1 MKKVVGLAAFALAT
15 TLMGTVAPTTAAADP
30 LPPGQSAKL
39 KAAES
44 AATMDGFK
52 RMLAEQIARR
62 LDNGEFKAVL
72 NRELAGDGQADLA
85 ALFASV
91 PGAQDL
97 TDYTRQADS
106 KILQLKGLQAEG
118 EGESLLEVSADP
130 ATVKRVA
137 AGEKPLVMFTPSKD
151 EKFVR
156 TVTAYDSA
164 GRTHELDARR
174 APKQAVLVVGL
185 NERKT
190 AELGQQ
196 VIRKA
201 LTEAGVTG
209 ADRKADEAQQPTAQA
224 AGTPRWAAQI
234 YRITNYNDHEPWY
247 KGGPE
252 IYAWTMGAGTDGKAR
267 VDSIEM
273 PYITDEG
280 TTYNNVNQVLIEW
293 SNFSWTAV
301 DVVFM
306 ERDDN
311 ADLSALAKAIVEGAL
326 VATGNGQYVAL
337 ADKVIS
343 ALPSDWVTD
352 SDDWVDSCYSIRAGY
367 AGQIKSVP
375 CAARPTGMEVRLI
388 SNWI

>member
-1 MKKVVGLAAFALAT
+1 MKKVVGLAAFALAA
-15 TLMGTVAPTTAAADP
+15 TLMGAVAPATAVADP

-44 AATMDGFK
+44 AATMDGLK
-52 RMLAEQIARR
+52 RTLAEQIARR

-164 GRTHELDARR
+164 GRTYELDARR
-174 APKQAVLVVGL
+174 APRQAVLVVGL

-201 LTEAGVTG
+201 LTEAGITG
-209 ADRKADEAQQPTAQA
+209 IDRKADEAQQPTAQA

-234 YRITNYNDHEPWY
+234 NRITNYNDHEPWY

-273 PYITDEG
+273 PYITNEG
-280 TTYNNVNQVLIEW
+280 TTYSNVNQVLIEW

-311 ADLSALAKAIVEGAL
+311 ADLSGLAKAIVEGVL
-326 VATGNGQYVAL
+326 VVTGNGQYVAI
-337 ADKVIS
+337 ADKVIG

-352 SDDWVDSCYSIRAGY
+352 SDDWVDSCYSVQAGRAG
-367 AGQIKSVP
+367 QVKSMP
-375 CAARPTGMEVRLI
+375 CAARPVGMEVRLI

>member
-1 MKKVVGLAAFALAT
+1 MKKVVGLAAFALAA
-15 TLMGTVAPTTAAADP
+15 TLMGAVAPATAVADP

-44 AATMDGFK
+44 AATMDGLK
-52 RMLAEQIARR
+52 RTLAEQIARR
-62 LDNGEFKAVL
+62 LDNGEFRAVL

-164 GRTHELDARR
+164 GRTYELDARR
-174 APKQAVLVVGL
+174 APRQAVLVVGL

-201 LTEAGVTG
+201 LTEAGITG
-209 ADRKADEAQQPTAQA
+209 IDRKADEAQQPTAQA

-234 YRITNYNDHEPWY
+234 HRITNYNDHEPWY

-273 PYITDEG
+273 PYITEEG
-280 TTYNNVNQVLIEW
+280 TTYSNVNQVLIEW

-311 ADLSALAKAIVEGAL
+311 ADLSGLAKAIVEGVL
-326 VATGNGQYVAL
+326 VATGNGQYVAI
-337 ADKVIS
+337 ADKVIG

-352 SDDWVDSCYSIRAGY
+352 SDDWVDSCYSVQAGR
-367 AGQIKSVP
+367 AGQIKSMP
-375 CAARPTGMEVRLI
+375 CAARPVGMEVRLI

>member
-1 MKKVVGLAAFALAT
+1 MKKVVGLAAFALAA
-15 TLMGTVAPTTAAADP
+15 TLMGAVAPATAVADP

-44 AATMDGFK
+44 AATMEGLK
-52 RMLAEQIARR
+52 RTLAEQIARR
-62 LDNGEFKAVL
+62 LDNGEFRAVL

-164 GRTHELDARR
+164 GRTYELDARR
-174 APKQAVLVVGL
+174 APRQAVLVVGL

-201 LTEAGVTG
+201 LSEAGITG
-209 ADRKADEAQQPTAQA
+209 IDRKADEAQQPTAQA

-234 YRITNYNDHEPWY
+234 NRITNYNDHEPWY

-273 PYITDEG
+273 PYITNEG
-280 TTYNNVNQVLIEW
+280 TTYSNVNQVLIEW

-311 ADLSALAKAIVEGAL
+311 ADLSGLAKAIVEGVL
-326 VATGNGQYVAL
+326 VVTGNGQYVAI
-337 ADKVIS
+337 ADKVIG

-352 SDDWVDSCYSIRAGY
+352 SDDWVDSCYSVQAGRAG
-367 AGQIKSVP
+367 QVKSMP
-375 CAARPTGMEVRLI
+375 CAARPVGMEVRLI

>member
-1 MKKVVGLAAFALAT
+1 MKKVVGLAAFALAA
-15 TLMGTVAPTTAAADP
+15 TLMGAVAPATAVADP

-39 KAAES
+39 KAEES
-44 AATMDGFK
+44 AATMDGLK
-52 RMLAEQIARR
+52 RTLAEQIARR
-62 LDNGEFKAVL
+62 LDNGEFRAVL

-174 APKQAVLVVGL
+174 APRQAVLVVGL

-209 ADRKADEAQQPTAQA
+209 VDRKADEAQQPTAQA

-267 VDSIEM
+267 VDTIEM

-326 VATGNGQYVAL
+326 V
-337 ADKVIS
+337 IS
-343 ALPSDWVTD
+343 
-352 SDDWVDSCYSIRAGY
+352 
-367 AGQIKSVP
+367 
-375 CAARPTGMEVRLI
+375 
-388 SNWI
+388 